1 MIKLFFRSV
10 SPIITGDLKEI
21 RPVDTQV
28 LNYWNQEPDNPVP
41 ASIITFKLPESDKF
55 KAEVKMVTVDPYQRI
70 PEESREY
77 IHHPFFNSLEV
88 MLNYFLSL

>member
-1 MIKLFFRSV
+1 MKLFFRSV

-28 LNYWNQEPDNPVP
+28 LNIWNQERDHPVP

-55 KAEVKMVTVDPYQRI
+55 KANVEMVTVDLYQRI
-70 PEESREY
+70 PEEIIRY
-77 IHHPFFNSLEV
+77 FRDNSLEV